1 MDPGAMVPIAPSR
14 LLDTRSTAAVGPDST
29 VSFQVGGV
37 SGIPASV
44 SAVTFNLTV
53 ANPSSFGFIT
63 AFPSG
68 TTRPNASNLN
78 FATGLTVPNSVTVP
92 VGADG
97 KVTLFNRSSG
107 TTHLIA
113 DVSGYYLS
121 GGPAVPGAFAPL
133 APTRM
138 LDTRSTAAVG
148 PDSTVSFQVGGVSGI
163 PASVSAVTF
172 NLTVANPSSFGFIT
186 AFPSGTTRP
195 NASNLNFATGQTVPN
210 SVTVPVGA
218 DGKVTL
224 FNRSSGTTHLIADV
238 SGYYLPGS
246 PVGSVW
252 TWGGPNGNSLAARM
266 PDLSGVT
273 QLTGVDS
280 AWFAVL
286 ADGTVRAWGDNNA
299 GRLGDGT
306 ATDRPTPVQV
316 AGLTGVKSLIANN
329 GSAYALHADGTV
341 STWGGHLWGALGT
354 GTGYNSAVP
363 FKVPGLSGVT
373 ALADG
378 GGAVFALLNDG
389 TVRAWGSNGFGQ
401 LGIGTTVDA
410 YAPVPVPGL
419 TDVTKI
425 VPGYTATY
433 ALLADGTVRAW
444 GRNDGG
450 QFGNGTTTSSNT
462 PVQVTGLT
470 GVKTITEHGG
480 SIFALLNDGT
490 LRAWGGNFWGR
501 LGIGTTTD
509 ISTPTEVTGLTGVAS
524 VISDSGTTFALLT
537 DGTVR
542 AWGDG
547 QAGQFGNGTANFGT
561 ISSTPVHVEG
571 LTDVQSLTAAN
582 GAAYALLADGTVRAW
597 GDNLDGQLG
606 NGITSFYSLY
616 PVQIPGLIGIRS
628 FQINTPG

>member
-1 MDPGAMVPIAPSR
+1 M
-14 LLDTRSTAAVGPDST
+14 AAVGPDST

-78 FATGLTVPNSVTVP
+78 FATGQTVPNSVTVP

-113 DVSGYYLS
+113 DVSGYYLP

-138 LDTRSTAAVG
+138 LDTRSMAAVG

-246 PVGSVW
+246 PVGSMW
-252 TWGGPNGNSLAARM
+252 PWGGPNGNSLPARM
-266 PDLSGVT
+266 PGLSGVT
-273 QLTGVDS
+273 ELTGVDS
-280 AWFAVL
+280 SWFAVL

-306 ATDRPTPVQV
+306 ATDSTTPVQV
-316 AGLTGVKSLIANN
+316 AGLTGVKSVIANN
-329 GSAYALHADGTV
+329 GAAYALLADGTV
-341 STWGGHLWGALGT
+341 QAWGSNLYGWLGYST
-354 GTGYNSAVP
+354 NSAVP
-363 FKVPGLSGVT
+363 VRVAGLSGVT
-373 ALADG
+373 ALANDG
-378 GGAVFALLNDG
+378 GQIDGGALFALLNDG
-389 TVRAWGSNGFGQ
+389 TVRAWGRNGFGQ
-401 LGIGTTVDA
+401 LGIGTTVDS
-410 YAPVPVPGL
+410 YTPVPVPGL
-419 TDVTKI
+419 TDVTKL
-425 VPGYTATY
+425 VSSSTATY

-444 GRNDGG
+444 GQNSAG
-450 QFGNGTTTSSNT
+450 QLGNGTTINSNI

-470 GVKTITEHGG
+470 GVKTLTAHGG
-480 SIFALLNDGT
+480 SVYALLTDGT
-490 LRAWGGNFWGR
+490 VRAWGYNFWGR
-501 LGIGTTTD
+501 LGIGTTTNS
-509 ISTPTEVTGLTGVAS
+509 STPAEVTGLTGVAS

-547 QAGQFGNGTANFGT
+547 QVGQFGNGTAT
-561 ISSTPVHVEG
+561 ISSTPVHIEG
-571 LTDVQSLTAAN
+571 LTGVQSVAAAN

-597 GDNLDGQLG
+597 ERTSTDNWATASPAYTAC
-606 NGITSFYSLY
+606 IPCRSLA
-616 PVQIPGLIGIRS
+616 
-628 FQINTPG
+628 